1 MTTIYLVSN
10 NCFMND
16 LLVYKD
22 YLDLDEKRKIRP
34 LTVNGEKVA
43 LTIAKKKILQN
54 ADVIYSSSFFSSINT
69 AKYLAEKNNIDIII
83 DSRIDDRKIGLLEDK
98 NLNLRNMQEHDFDY
112 KLVNGESLNEVKNRV
127 RDLVKELIKNYE
139 NGKVIMFTHNS
150 CILALLSIWA
160 TKGFNYEERLILEY
174 NDEVL
179 FDGLKTDSDIVGI
192 KFDGDVIK
200 ELKNIK

>member
-83 DSRIDDRKIGLLEDK
+83 DNRIDDRKIGLLEDK
-98 NLNLRNMQEHDFDY
+98 NLNLINIQEHDFNY
-112 KLVNGESLNEVKNRV
+112 KLENGESLNEVKNRV
-127 RDLVKELIKNYE
+127 RDLVKEIIKNYE

>member
-10 NCFMND
+10 NCFMNE

-69 AKYLAEKNNIDIII
+69 AKYLAE
-83 DSRIDDRKIGLLEDK
+83 RIDDRKIGLLEDK

-139 NGKVIMFTHNS
+139 NGKVVMFTHNS

-160 TKGFNYEERLILEY
+160 TKGFNYEERLILDY
-174 NDEVL
+174 NENVL
-179 FDGLKTDSDIVGI
+179 IDGLRTDYNIIEIDFEQEKV
-192 KFDGDVIK
+192 
-200 ELKNIK
+200 ENIKRID

>member
-98 NLNLRNMQEHDFDY
+98 NLNLRNIQEHDFNY
-112 KLVNGESLNEVKNRV
+112 KLENGESLNEVKNRV

-150 CILALLSIWA
+150 CILTLLSIWA
-160 TKGFNYEERLILEY
+160 TKGFNYEERLILDY
-174 NDEVL
+174 NEKVL
-179 FDGLKTDSDIVGI
+179 IDGLRTDYNII
-192 KFDGDVIK
+192 EINFDDEKV
-200 ELKNIK
+200 ENIKRID

>member
-98 NLNLRNMQEHDFDY
+98 NLNLRNIQEHDFNY
-112 KLVNGESLNEVKNRV
+112 KLENGESLNEVKNRV

-150 CILALLSIWA
+150 CILVLLSIWA
-160 TKGFNYEERLILEY
+160 TKGFNYEERLILDY
-174 NDEVL
+174 NEKVL
-179 FDGLKTDSDIVGI
+179 IDGLRTDYNII
-192 KFDGDVIK
+192 EINFDDEKV
-200 ELKNIK
+200 ENIKRID

>member
-83 DSRIDDRKIGLLEDK
+83 DNRIDDRKIGLLEDK
-98 NLNLRNMQEHDFDY
+98 NLNLRNIQEHDFNY
-112 KLVNGESLNEVKNRV
+112 KLENGESLNEVKNRV
-127 RDLVKELIKNYE
+127 RDLVKEIIKNYE

-150 CILALLSIWA
+150 CILALLSILA

>member
-83 DSRIDDRKIGLLEDK
+83 DNRIDDRKIGLLEDK
-98 NLNLRNMQEHDFDY
+98 NLNLRNIQEHDFNY
-112 KLVNGESLNEVKNRV
+112 KLENGESLNEVKNRV
-127 RDLVKELIKNYE
+127 RDLVKEIIKNYE

>member
-83 DSRIDDRKIGLLEDK
+83 DNRIDDRKIGLLEDK
-98 NLNLRNMQEHDFDY
+98 NLNLRNIQEHDFNY
-112 KLVNGESLNEVKNRV
+112 KLENGETLNEVKNRV
-127 RDLVKELIKNYE
+127 RDLVKEIIKNYE

>member
-98 NLNLRNMQEHDFDY
+98 NLNLRNIQEHDFNY
-112 KLVNGESLNEVKNRV
+112 KLENGESLNEVKNRV

>member
-1 MTTIYLVSN
+1 M
-10 NCFMND
+10 
-16 LLVYKD
+16 
-22 YLDLDEKRKIRP
+22 
-34 LTVNGEKVA
+34 
-43 LTIAKKKILQN
+43 KIL
-54 ADVIYSSSFFSSINT
+54 AVDTSSKLCSVAI
-69 AKYLAEKNNIDIII
+69 
-83 DSRIDDRKIGLLEDK
+83 LEDK
-98 NLNLRNMQEHDFDY
+98 NLNLRNIQEHDFNY
-112 KLVNGESLNEVKNRV
+112 KLENGESLNEVKNRV
-127 RDLVKELIKNYE
+127 RDLVKEIIKNYE

-179 FDGLKTDSDIVGI
+179 FDGLKTDSDIVGN

>member
-10 NCFMND
+10 NCFMNE

-69 AKYLAEKNNIDIII
+69 AKYLAEKNNIDIIV
-83 DSRIDDRKIGLLEDK
+83 DKRIDDRKIGLLEDK

-112 KLVNGESLNEVKNRV
+112 KLVNG
-127 RDLVKELIKNYE
+127 
-139 NGKVIMFTHNS
+139 
-150 CILALLSIWA
+150 
-160 TKGFNYEERLILEY
+160 
-174 NDEVL
+174 
-179 FDGLKTDSDIVGI
+179 
-192 KFDGDVIK
+192 
-200 ELKNIK
+200 

>member
-69 AKYLAEKNNIDIII
+69 AKYLAEKNNIDIIV
-83 DSRIDDRKIGLLEDK
+83 DRRIDDRKIGLLEDK
-98 NLNLRNMQEHDFDY
+98 DLNLRNMQEHDFDY

-139 NGKVIMFTHNS
+139 NGKVVMFTHNS

-179 FDGLKTDSDIVGI
+179 FDGLKTDSDIVEI
-192 KFDGDVIK
+192 KFDDDILK